1 MWFCSSCRNEIEEK
15 YQHCWQCG
23 AKRVFGV
30 RPPSNEPPK
39 EKSVP
44 QFASYEELAKVPAR
58 PPFVFRRGPLQ
69 RLFWFVLAIVLVKF
83 FASPF
88 LGKYGLYIVIG
99 GGLLTLI
106 IILWRSFRRDPSE
119 DVGIKLH

>member
-1 MWFCSSCRNEIEEK
+1 MKLKKSTSIAGSAEQNVLSV
-15 YQHCWQCG
+15 CG
-23 AKRVFGV
+23 
-30 RPPSNEPPK
+30 RPAAK

-69 RLFWFVLAIVLVKF
+69 RLFWFGLAMVLVKF

-88 LGKYGLYIVIG
+88 WVSMDS
-99 GGLLTLI
+99 T
-106 IILWRSFRRDPSE
+106 S
-119 DVGIKLH
+119 